1 MLAALPIAIIL
12 LLMLG
17 LRWSAARAGSAGLAV
32 ALLLAWFVYGLGT
45 ERMPEL
51 GRAASTG
58 GAMAE
63 AVFTAATILWIILP
77 ALCIHELQ
85 TRMGSLDVLKQAMGK
100 VAGDPRIMALLVA
113 WFFVLFVEGA
123 AGFGTSA
130 ALAAPFLV
138 SAGFARAA
146 AVSIAMIGHAV
157 GVSFGAVGTP
167 VLPQLAA
174 STYSPLEIAT
184 ATANYHVL
192 LGWVVAP
199 VVMWMAARA
208 MPGGPGRPL
217 WMWSALAAFSFLVP
231 FYLLARFVGPELPT
245 LAGALLGAVIF
256 ITVLKHRNR
265 KNQIAGSQ
273 VNAGH
278 PNALVTDNTPS
289 NGMTHLLQAA
299 APYLILIALVV
310 ITRLIPP
317 VQEALQAV
325 TLSWQVAGFGGNM
338 QILYH
343 PGTMLVLSFLIGAML
358 QKASW
363 QEVGAALVSVTGKM
377 LPVLIALIAMLGLSR
392 IMVHAGMIDALAL
405 AAASSAGEYWPLF
418 APAIGAL
425 GTFVTGSATASNIL
439 FTGFQIAA
447 AEQLGF
453 SVLALIAAQGMGA
466 ALGNIICP
474 HNIVAASAT
483 VQLVGREGEVLR
495 RTATVALIY
504 ILFGGLLAW
513 LVFA

>member
-1 MLAALPIAIIL
+1 MLAALPIAVIL

-17 LRWSAARAGSAGLAV
+17 LRWSAARAGSVGMAV
-32 ALLLAWFVYGLGT
+32 ALLLAWFAYGLGT

-51 GRAASTG
+51 GRVASAA

-63 AVFTAATILWIILP
+63 AAFTAATILWIIFP

-85 TRMGSLDVLKQAMGK
+85 TRTGGLDVLKQAMGK
-100 VAGDPRIMALLVA
+100 VAGDPRILALLVA

-138 SAGFARAA
+138 SAGFTRVA

-174 STYSPLEIAT
+174 STYSPIEIAA

-192 LGWVVAP
+192 LGWMVAP

-208 MPGGPGRPL
+208 MPGGPGRPF
-217 WMWSALAAFSFLVP
+217 WIWSALAAVSFLVP
-231 FYLLARFVGPELPT
+231 YYLLARFVGPELPT

-256 ITVLKHRNR
+256 VVVLKLRSH
-265 KNQIAGSQ
+265 K
-273 VNAGH
+273 VNASQPSLGQTNTVVSDH
-278 PNALVTDNTPS
+278 NAS
-289 NGMTHLLQAA
+289 HGMGRLLQAA
-299 APYLILIALVV
+299 APYLVLIVLVV
-310 ITRLIPP
+310 LTRLIPSL
-317 VQEALQAV
+317 QEALRTV
-325 TLSWQVAGFGGNM
+325 SLSWQVAGFGGNM

-363 QEVGAALVSVTGKM
+363 RDIGATMVSVTRKM
-377 LPVLIALIAMLGLSR
+377 LPVLVALIAMLGLSR

-405 AAASSAGEYWPLF
+405 AAASSTGEYWPLF

-453 SVLALIAAQGMGA
+453 SVLALIAAQGVGA

-483 VQLVGREGEVLR
+483 VQLVGREGEVMR
-495 RTATVALIY
+495 KTATVALIY
-504 ILFGGLLAW
+504 TLLAGLLAW